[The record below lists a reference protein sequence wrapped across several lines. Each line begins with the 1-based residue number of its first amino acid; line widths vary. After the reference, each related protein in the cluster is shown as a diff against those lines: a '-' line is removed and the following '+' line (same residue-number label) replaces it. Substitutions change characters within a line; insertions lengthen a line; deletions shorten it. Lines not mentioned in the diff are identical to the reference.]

1 MVDGRVHDP
10 LRVRY
15 LQEHLHA
22 CAQALAAGVPL
33 QAWLGWSLMDNYE
46 WGKGYTQRFGLCHV
60 DYPTQTR
67 TPKDSALWLREF
79 ITQHAGAR

>member
-1 MVDGRVHDP
+1 
-10 LRVRY
+10 
-15 LQEHLHA
+15 
-22 CAQALAAGVPL
+22 
-33 QAWLGWSLMDNYE
+33 MDNYE